1 MNKQILGGQFLLEV
15 MGLIGG
21 NYPHESVCCSG
32 QPGKT
37 KQTKQNLSQ
46 SMREARSRNQ
56 RSSAKGQAQERMG
69 DEARGQALWRLGKDK
84 EIKCQEDQEEKRK

>member
-1 MNKQILGGQFLLEV
+1 
-15 MGLIGG
+15 
-21 NYPHESVCCSG
+21 
-32 QPGKT
+32 
-37 KQTKQNLSQ
+37 
-46 SMREARSRNQ
+46 MREARSRNQ